1 MALSRVIAG
10 WIITSIWLLAC
21 EAAGRGWLR
30 PGGGPRI
37 RGPVWLYLAQALLL
51 TLLAALWFGSLGSG
65 EWWLLFGV
73 LGALLETS
81 PEQKSPS
88 WAPRWRAALA
98 WTARVGRI
106 VAAGGLLAW
115 RLGSA

>member
-1 MALSRVIAG
+1 MALSRMLAG
-10 WIITSIWLLAC
+10 WLVITVWLLAT

-30 PGGGPRI
+30 RDGPWV
-37 RGPVWLYLAQALLL
+37 RGPVWLYAGQALWL

-65 EWWLLFGV
+65 EWWLPFGV
-73 LGALLETS
+73 LGALLETR
-81 PEQKSPS
+81 PEQAPAFAVPGWRVALS
-88 WAPRWRAALA
+88 WIVG
-98 WTARVGRI
+98 VGRI